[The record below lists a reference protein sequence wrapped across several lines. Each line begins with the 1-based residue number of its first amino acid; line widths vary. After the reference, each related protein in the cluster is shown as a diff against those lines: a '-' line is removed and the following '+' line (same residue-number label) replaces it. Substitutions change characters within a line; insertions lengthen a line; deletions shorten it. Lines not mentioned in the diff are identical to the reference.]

1 MRKLRTRKPKVKGK
15 SKRFSTTKSSK
26 KFFYI
31 ATSIPYTNAKPHIG
45 HALEFTEG
53 DVYARWNRLL
63 GKKVFFLIG
72 TDEHGLKNQ
81 QAAEK
86 AGKPVE
92 QFVDE
97 NVSKVALLAK
107 ELNLSNND
115 FIRTT
120 DKERH
125 YPTAQEIWKRLKKSK
140 DLYKKKYSGLYCTGC
155 ESFKNLRDLVDGI
168 CPLHNKKPDEIE
180 EENWFFFLSKYTGKI
195 IRLIESGELEILP
208 EGKKSEMLSFLKEG
222 LEDVSFSR
230 STKTLTWGV
239 PVPGDKGQVMYVWCD
254 ALTNYLSGIGFSSD
268 KKLFAQCW
276 PQDLQILGKDIL
288 RFHAILWEAMLLSAG
303 LPTLKKIL
311 THGFVTIEGQKMS
324 KTIGNV
330 IDPVDYIKEFGAE
343 ALRHYLLREIPSD
356 EDGNFSRTIFIER
369 YNKDLADNLG
379 NLLNR
384 SLTLAEKYFSGIPKA
399 KSNEKIALIALET
412 REKVEKNI
420 ENFKLHLALGEIFS
434 FTSTLNNYINETEP
448 WKVQDKN
455 KLAEIIYT
463 LLEGIRF
470 SAALLSPFLPATAEK
485 IYSQLGL
492 LPEFNRKQ
500 IDKFGVLKAGKL
512 GKKEILFKKYEP
524 PAQQK
529 TVETGIQAS
538 WSDFEKL
545 EIVSAEILSAEKIEG
560 ADKLLK
566 LTVNS
571 GEKKTIVA
579 GIAQSYSPEELIGKQ
594 VILLKNLAPREYKK
608 FGLTSEAMLL
618 AVGTNEGKLA
628 LVVPEKKVK
637 PGERV
642 G

>member
-1 MRKLRTRKPKVKGK
+1 MRKLRTHKPKIKGK
-15 SKRFSTTKSSK
+15 SQRSPTVKASK

-31 ATSIPYTNAKPHIG
+31 ATSIPYTNATPHIG
-45 HALEFTEG
+45 HALEFAQG

-63 GKKVFFLIG
+63 GKNVFFLIG

-107 ELNLSNND
+107 ELSLSNND

-125 YPTAQEIWKRLKKSK
+125 YPTAQEIWKRLKKSN
-140 DLYKKKYSGLYCTGC
+140 DLYKKKYRGLYCTGC
-155 ESFKNLRDLVDGI
+155 ESFKNLRDLVDGL

-180 EENWFFFLSKYTGKI
+180 EENWFFFLSRYTGKI
-195 IRLIESGELEILP
+195 IKLIESGELEILP
-208 EGKKSEMLSFLKEG
+208 ESKKNEMLSFLKEG

-230 STKTLTWGV
+230 SVKTLKWGV
-239 PVPGDKGQVMYVWCD
+239 PVPNDPTQVMYVWCD
-254 ALTNYLSGIGFSSD
+254 ALTNYLSGIGFISD

-288 RFHAILWEAMLLSAG
+288 RFHAILWEAMLLSSG
-303 LPTLKKIL
+303 LPLLKKIL
-311 THGFVTIEGQKMS
+311 THGFVTVEGQKMS

-330 IDPVDYIKEFGAE
+330 IDPVDYIKEFGAD
-343 ALRHYLLREIPSD
+343 ALRYYLLREIPSD

-384 SLTLAEKYFSGIPKA
+384 TLTLAEKYFSGIPKS
-399 KSNEKIALIALET
+399 KSNEKIALKALET
-412 REKVEKNI
+412 RERVEKNI

-448 WKVQDKN
+448 WKVRDQK

-470 SAALLSPFLPATAEK
+470 ASALLWPFIPKTAEK
-485 IYSQLGL
+485 IYAQLGL
-492 LPEFNRKQ
+492 SADFTKVN
-500 IDKFGVLKAGKL
+500 IDKFGILKAGKL

-524 PAQQK
+524 SQQK
-529 TVETGIQAS
+529 AEGPEKATLEEFQ
-538 WSDFEKL
+538 KL
-545 EIVSAEILSAEKIEG
+545 ELVSAEILSAEKIEG

-579 GIAQSYSPEELIGKQ
+579 GIAQSYSPEELAGKQ

-618 AVGTNEGKLA
+618 AVGTNEGKLS
-628 LVVPEKKVK
+628 LVVPEKKAK

>member
-1 MRKLRTRKPKVKGK
+1 MRKLRSAKPKTKGK
-15 SKRFSTTKSSK
+15 KQPSSTAKTPK
-26 KFFYI
+26 KLFYV
-31 ATSIPYTNAKPHIG
+31 ATSIAYTNAKPHIG
-45 HALEFTEG
+45 HALDFLQG

-86 AGKPVE
+86 AGKSP
-92 QFVDE
+92 QDFVDE
-97 NVSKVALLAK
+97 NAAKFISLAR
-107 ELNLSNND
+107 ELNISNSD

-120 DKERH
+120 DKKKH
-125 YPTAQEIWKRLKKSK
+125 YPTAQSIWKLLKKSK

-155 ESFKNLRDLVDGI
+155 ESFKNLRDLVDGL
-168 CPLHNKKPDEIE
+168 CPLHNKKPEETE

-208 EGKKSEMLSFLKEG
+208 ESKKNEMLNFLKEG

-230 STKTLTWGV
+230 STKTLKWGI
-239 PVPGDKGQVMYVWCD
+239 PVPSDPSQVMYVWCD

-268 KKLFAQCW
+268 KKLFKQCW
-276 PQDLQILGKDIL
+276 PQEIQILGKDIL
-288 RFHAILWEAMLLSAG
+288 RFHAVLWPAMLWSAG
-303 LPTLKKIL
+303 LPLLKKIL
-311 THGFVTIEGQKMS
+311 THGFVTVEGQKMS

-356 EDGNFSRTIFIER
+356 EDGNFSRALFIER

-384 SLTLAEKYFSGIPKA
+384 SLTLAEKYFSGVPKA
-399 KSNEKIALIALET
+399 KPEEKIALLALET
-412 REKVEKNI
+412 RKTVEKHI
-420 ENFKLHLALGEIFS
+420 DNFKLHLALSEIFS
-434 FTSTLNNYINETEP
+434 FTSALNNYINETEP
-448 WKVQDKN
+448 WKVQNKE
-455 KLAEIIYT
+455 KLAQIIYT

-470 SAALLSPFLPATAEK
+470 SCALLWPFLPITAER

-492 LPEFNRKQ
+492 ELEFNPAQ
-500 IDKFGVLKAGKL
+500 IDKFGLLKQGKL
-512 GKKEILFKKYEP
+512 GKREILFKKYEP
-524 PAQQK
+524 PPAQK
-529 TVETGIQAS
+529 AGETGPQAS
-538 WSDFEKL
+538 WADFEKL
-545 EIVSAEILSAEKIEG
+545 ELVSAEILSAEKIPG

-566 LTVNS
+566 LTVDC
-571 GEKKTIVA
+571 GGKKTVVA
-579 GIAQSYSPEELIGKQ
+579 GIAQSYAPEELIGKQ
-594 VILLKNLAPREYKK
+594 VVLLKNLAPREYKK

-618 AVGTNEGKLA
+618 AVGTEKGLA

-637 PGERV
+637 PGEKV